1 MTPAS
6 STLTPAMAL
15 VTTNG
20 IDDLKALIGQEVGPT
35 EWREV
40 TQEAIDRFAELSGDD
55 QWIHV
60 DVERARTESPFG
72 TTVAHGNLTLSMI
85 DGFRKELIRS
95 EGFALGVNYGW
106 NRVRFPAPV
115 PAGSRL
121 RAKGEVVSVEEVGG
135 GWWQVVTRF
144 TVEVEG
150 SEKPACVA
158 DSVGRALPE

>member
-1 MTPAS
+1 
-6 STLTPAMAL
+6 MAT
-15 VTTNG
+15 VQVEG
-20 IDDLKALIGQEVGPT
+20 IEGLKGLLGEQIGPS

-40 TQEAIDRFAELSGDD
+40 TQEHINAFADLSGDH
-55 QWIHV
+55 QWIHT
-60 DVERARTESPFG
+60 DVERAKNESPFG

-85 DGFRKELIRS
+85 DGMRLELLSSR
-95 EGFALGVNYGW
+95 GFKLGVNYGW

-115 PAGSRL
+115 PAGSRI
-121 RAKGEVVSVEEVGG
+121 RATAEVTEVEDVGG

-150 SEKPACVA
+150 SDKPACVA

>member
-1 MTPAS
+1 M
-6 STLTPAMAL
+6 
-15 VTTNG
+15 
-20 IDDLKALIGQEVGPT
+20 KALAGKKIGPS

-40 TQEAIDRFAELSGDD
+40 TQEMIDDFAELSGDD

-60 DVERARTESPFG
+60 DVERAKTESPFG

-85 DGFRKELIRS
+85 DGFRRDMIES
-95 EGFALGVNYGW
+95 TGFKLGVNYGW

-115 PAGSRL
+115 LVGAKL
-121 RAKGEVVSVEEVGG
+121 RASAEIVDIEEAGQ

-144 TVEVEG
+144 TVEAEG
-150 SEKPACVA
+150 QDKPVCVA